1 MQNIKINISQ
11 ITTTIMQLQGN
22 NNDSAQES
30 DERMMAKIRA
40 KVKRGKKLSSKE
52 ETYLKTHD
60 PELYLQ
66 YMRIRKM
73 TKCLENQLKNAN
85 SKEEVNDIIYQFM
98 NSVPD
103 KDPYKDAI
111 INALEEVVKEFKNSD
126 AFQKLPATSDDVV
139 EQENALG
146 EDSATDNQEDTF
158 DPMSWTP
165 LQDVIDAM
173 PTFDAS
179 S

>member
-1 MQNIKINISQ
+1 MQDIKINISQ
-11 ITTTIMQLQGN
+11 ITTTIMQLQGHN
-22 NNDSAQES
+22 GDSTQES

-73 TKCLENQLKNAN
+73 AKCLENQLKNAN

-126 AFQKLPATSDDVV
+126 AFQKLPATSEEGPKDESSSKDS
-139 EQENALG
+139 ED
-146 EDSATDNQEDTF
+146 EDSEDSF
-158 DPMSWTP
+158 DPMSWSP
-165 LQDVIDAM
+165 LQEVIDAM

>member
-1 MQNIKINISQ
+1 MNDIKINITQ
-11 ITTTIMQLQGN
+11 ITTTIRQLQGN

-73 TKCLENQLKNAN
+73 AKCLENQLKTAN

-98 NSVPD
+98 NSVSD

-126 AFQKLPATSDDVV
+126 AFQKLPATSDDAI
-139 EQENALG
+139 ETEKSSAKTMSDEG
-146 EDSATDNQEDTF
+146 SEDSF
-158 DPMSWTP
+158 DPMSWSP

>member
-1 MQNIKINISQ
+1 MNDIKINITQ
-11 ITTTIMQLQGN
+11 ITTTVRQLQGN

-73 TKCLENQLKNAN
+73 AKCLENQLKTAN

-126 AFQKLPATSDDVV
+126 AFQQLPATS
-139 EQENALG
+139 EEGSENESSAKDSED
-146 EDSATDNQEDTF
+146 EDSEDSF
-158 DPMSWTP
+158 DPMSWSP
-165 LQDVIDAM
+165 LQEVIDAM